1 MEIKTTA
8 FIPVFEEKLKTLKRH
23 LKNELSLAK
32 SDRRKDVMKSF
43 IKETKSLQK
52 LINECNPEKE
62 QFCCPHCG
70 VEIEEFHKNVIK
82 TS

>member
-8 FIPVFEEKLKTLKRH
+8 FIPVFEEKLKTLKGH
-23 LKNELSLAK
+23 LKDELSLAK

-43 IKETKSLQK
+43 IKEAKSLQK
-52 LINECNPEKE
+52 LINECTPKK
-62 QFCCPHCG
+62 QHICCPHCG